1 MPRHEGKGLRPN
13 QRTTKVDCTAFV
25 KCSAKKDIQKLV
37 IVDVCLKHSNHE
49 VSEAVFRHY
58 PQNRRLTAEEALL
71 AAEPVNELQ
80 SNPSLLRSFLQNK
93 TGKPLTAKDIENV
106 VARLK
111 GSKKPDVDQLAEEI
125 KEIFRKDPTAAV
137 TLGTSESNEM
147 ELLFIQT
154 TMMAQFYEK
163 FPEVLLLDGTYRTN
177 NLKMALFVFMV
188 VDGNGCSQ
196 VVAYC
201 FVSSEDLAHMD
212 TMMRTFVGLQGM
224 QKTKCVIV
232 DKDFKEIR
240 AIRDN
245 FSPDTVI
252 QLCEFHVKKA
262 LKRAVGS
269 SKTDNDKKMLN
280 SLLERMIHAP
290 NEEAY
295 QDLKA
300 ELDRTASKSFT
311 EYFNKNWDGIQD
323 MWVRYRCDRHF
334 NLGNNTTNRVEC
346 HNSKLKAVLKA
357 NDKLH
362 ATLKSML
369 KLHSIKIIE
378 AEHRHALDA
387 TTTFFTYKSS
397 SDLIQQCSSLLTP
410 FATQAVVCE
419 EERANK
425 MAGASIANDGE
436 DYSVTTERGVYEV
449 LYTLASCTC
458 RTFTTMGVIC
468 RHIILVSWQTGR
480 AIDVATATNSRWKKA
495 SQPYLPAEISNRGAP
510 QLQCM
515 QLKEPDYSTA
525 SRGAKYNH
533 ALCLLKDIGDLV
545 AECGSEEFKCRIN
558 LIKKLKALWME
569 NKTVEIWCSSGTES
583 DEDAFPEDCSDT
595 IARISEES
603 TPSSRVRISLS
614 CLPDYQSP
622 GAEPQSHAE
631 PVTHTPEIVSR
642 QSPQFPGTAPRP
654 PAMPAAQPL
663 TPVSSQGYQFPGTT
677 LRPSPVP
684 AAKSPAAVS
693 SQGSQ
698 VLSLLPM
705 HLNVFYLCSFIQF
718 PGTALRP
725 SPVSGAK
732 SSAAV
737 SSQGS
742 QFPGTALRP
751 SPVSGA
757 KSPAA
762 VSSQGSQFPGTALKP
777 PPVSGAK
784 SSAAVSSQGSQ
795 FPGTALRPSP
805 VSGAK
810 SPAAVSSQGSQF
822 PGTALRPSP
831 VSGAK
836 SPAAV
841 SSQSSQFPGTA
852 LRPSPVSGA
861 KSSAAV
867 SSQGSQFP
875 GTALQ
880 PSPVHVAKSSAA
892 VSSQVSQFPGTAL
905 KPPPVPAA
913 KSLAA
918 VSSRDSQF
926 PGTALRPSPVSG
938 AKSPAAVSSQSSQF
952 PGTALRPSPVHVA
965 KSPAA
970 VFSRDSQLPGTAL
983 KPPPVPAAKSPAAVS
998 SRDSQF
1004 PGTALKPPPVPAAKS
1019 LAAVSSQSSQFPGTA
1034 LRPSP
1039 VSGAKSSAAVSS
1051 QGSQFPGTAL
1061 QPSPVHVAKSS
1072 AAVSSQVS
1080 QFPGTALKPPPPVP
1094 AAKSLAAVSSQG
1106 SQFPG
1111 TALRPS
1117 PVHVAK
1123 SPAAVFS
1130 RDSQLPG
1137 TALKPPPVPAAKSPA
1152 AVSSRDSQ
1160 FPGTALK
1167 PPPVPAAKSPAA
1179 VSSQGS
1185 QFPGTALRPSP
1196 VSGAKSPAAVSSQ
1209 GSQLPGTALKP
1220 PPVPAAKSPA
1230 AVSSRDSQ
1238 FPGTALKPPPVPAVK
1253 SPAAVSSRDSQ
1264 LPGTALKPPPVPAA
1278 KSPAAV
1284 SSRDSQYPGTAL
1296 KPLLVP
1302 AAKSLAAVSSQDSQ
1316 LPGTAL
1322 KPPPVPGATSPA
1334 AVSSQ
1339 GSQVLSPLTSNVFD
1353 LCSFIQFPGTALLP
1367 PPVPAAKSSA
1377 AEGSQLPNAAGLEEG
1392 VLRKSLSMKLSQ
1404 GFQLPD
1410 AAGPEEG
1417 LLKKSFSMELSQ
1429 GFELSN
1435 AAGPEGLP
1443 MKSLP
1448 MELSQGFE
1456 LPESAGPDEE
1466 LSKEIMPVQLSQGLE
1481 SSDTAVSAAVNSAL
1495 QGVRLSARKRPRG
1508 NPCGSK
1514 DSCTGTR
1521 FPSRKKANQASLNC
1535 LFAALPTKEKT
1546 LRMLHWFV
1554 DGETASDTLKDGYC
1568 IQERDI
1574 SVTSKS
1580 LSSGALDTRAPI
1592 LTLKK
1597 YFSRAA
1603 WCKINELL
1611 KEKKEQG
1618 LWFCH
1623 KCDLEDDHTIKM
1635 IACDLCME
1643 WYHWPCVGI
1652 GKKTVPR
1659 GDWFC
1664 YNCK

>member
-926 PGTALRPSPVSG
+926 PGTAL
-938 AKSPAAVSSQSSQF
+938 
-952 PGTALRPSPVHVA
+952 
-965 KSPAA
+965 
-970 VFSRDSQLPGTAL
+970 
-983 KPPPVPAAKSPAAVS
+983 
-998 SRDSQF
+998 
-1004 PGTALKPPPVPAAKS
+1004 
-1019 LAAVSSQSSQFPGTA
+1019 
-1034 LRPSP
+1034 
-1039 VSGAKSSAAVSS
+1039 
-1051 QGSQFPGTAL
+1051 
-1061 QPSPVHVAKSS
+1061 
-1072 AAVSSQVS
+1072 
-1080 QFPGTALKPPPPVP
+1080 
-1094 AAKSLAAVSSQG
+1094 
-1106 SQFPG
+1106 
-1111 TALRPS
+1111 
-1117 PVHVAK
+1117 
-1123 SPAAVFS
+1123 
-1130 RDSQLPG
+1130 
-1137 TALKPPPVPAAKSPA
+1137 
-1152 AVSSRDSQ
+1152 
-1160 FPGTALK
+1160 K

-1209 GSQLPGTALKP
+1209 GSQFPGTALRPSPVSGAKSPAAVSSQGSQFPGTALRPSPVHVAKSPAAVFSRDSQLPGTALKP

>member
-698 VLSLLPM
+698 
-705 HLNVFYLCSFIQF
+705 
-718 PGTALRP
+718 
-725 SPVSGAK
+725 
-732 SSAAV
+732 
-737 SSQGS
+737 
-742 QFPGTALRP
+742 
-751 SPVSGA
+751 
-757 KSPAA
+757 
-762 VSSQGSQFPGTALKP
+762 
-777 PPVSGAK
+777 
-784 SSAAVSSQGSQ
+784 
-795 FPGTALRPSP
+795 
-805 VSGAK
+805 
-810 SPAAVSSQGSQF
+810 
-822 PGTALRPSP
+822 
-831 VSGAK
+831 
-836 SPAAV
+836 
-841 SSQSSQFPGTA
+841 
-852 LRPSPVSGA
+852 
-861 KSSAAV
+861 
-867 SSQGSQFP
+867 
-875 GTALQ
+875 
-880 PSPVHVAKSSAA
+880 
-892 VSSQVSQFPGTAL
+892 
-905 KPPPVPAA
+905 
-913 KSLAA
+913 
-918 VSSRDSQF
+918 
-926 PGTALRPSPVSG
+926 
-938 AKSPAAVSSQSSQF
+938 F

-1209 GSQLPGTALKP
+1209 GSQFPGTALRPSPVSGAKSPAAVSSQGSQFPGTALRPSPVHVAKSPAAVFSRDSQLPGTALKP